1 MFCVVCSKKNQEKND
16 EALGMDKIDFV
27 VTWVD
32 GNDPMWRNIK
42 QQYEAKNADVRN
54 ARYRDWEQLRYWFRS
69 IEKNAPWV
77 NRIYFVTF
85 GHIPKWLNIN
95 NPKLRIVKHEDFIPK
110 EFLPVFNSTAIEVHL
125 HRIPGLSDN
134 FVYFNDDMYLMK
146 HCKPTDFFRKG
157 KPVDMASFSP
167 VPPNFGGEIYF
178 YHLYNDYSIY
188 KNYFSR
194 KTLFKHF
201 FRYVNIRYGNI
212 LVKNMLNIASKN
224 LFLHEFHFAKP
235 FKKSTFEIVWNDYN
249 DILTKTAKSRF
260 RVYSNN
266 SPELFRGYQL
276 ITGNFYPKRMNGIV
290 LDSREVDKVK
300 KTIESGKY
308 RLLCLSD
315 NTLDEKFETDKQNI
329 NASFDKIFP
338 MKSCFEL

>member
-1 MFCVVCSKKNQEKND
+1 M
-16 EALGMDKIDFV
+16 
-27 VTWVD
+27 
-32 GNDPMWRNIK
+32 
-42 QQYEAKNADVRN
+42 
-54 ARYRDWEQLRYWFRS
+54 
-69 IEKNAPWV
+69 
-77 NRIYFVTF
+77 
-85 GHIPKWLNIN
+85 
-95 NPKLRIVKHEDFIPK
+95 RIVKHEDFIPK

-178 YHLYNDYSIY
+178 FHLYNDYSIY

-194 KTLFKHF
+194 RTLFKHF

-235 FKKSTFEIVWNDYN
+235 FKK
-249 DILTKTAKSRF
+249 
-260 RVYSNN
+260 
-266 SPELFRGYQL
+266 
-276 ITGNFYPKRMNGIV
+276 
-290 LDSREVDKVK
+290 
-300 KTIESGKY
+300 
-308 RLLCLSD
+308 
-315 NTLDEKFETDKQNI
+315 
-329 NASFDKIFP
+329 
-338 MKSCFEL
+338 